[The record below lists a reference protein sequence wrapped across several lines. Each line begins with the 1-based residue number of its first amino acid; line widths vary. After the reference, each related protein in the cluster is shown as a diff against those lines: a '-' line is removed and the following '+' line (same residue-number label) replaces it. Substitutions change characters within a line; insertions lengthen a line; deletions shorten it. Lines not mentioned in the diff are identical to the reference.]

1 MAKRN
6 VISFNLEL
14 LKIKGDRKM
23 EQDVFNYC
31 LDHKLNDILE
41 KRTQLEIQRASAQDE
56 GNRDQIRGIDYSL
69 KNIDLELSRLCNNA
83 TMGQHINI
91 KT

>member
-1 MAKRN
+1 MRIERLYCSN
-6 VISFNLEL
+6 EMTTDNEEM
-14 LKIKGDRKM
+14 G
-23 EQDVFNYC
+23 QDVFNYC
-31 LDHKLNDILE
+31 LDHKLNDILA

-69 KNIDLELSRLCNNA
+69 KNIDLELRRLCSNA
-83 TMGQHINI
+83 TMGQHIDI

>member
-1 MAKRN
+1 MQN
-6 VISFNLEL
+6 DEE
-14 LKIKGDRKM
+14 M

-31 LDHKLNDILE
+31 LDHKLNDILT

-69 KNIDLELSRLCNNA
+69 KNIDLELFRLCNSA
-83 TMGQHINI
+83 TVGQHIDV

>member
-1 MAKRN
+1 MRIERLYCSN
-6 VISFNLEL
+6 EMTTNNEE
-14 LKIKGDRKM
+14 M

-56 GNRDQIRGIDYSL
+56 GNKDQILGIDYSL
-69 KNIDLELSRLCNNA
+69 KNIDLELSRLCNSA
-83 TMGQHINI
+83 TVGQHIDV